1 MKRIS
6 ILVVSFLAFC
16 ASVSVSAQ
24 SVIEYQRRIDR
35 HGANFYWDDDNVRL
49 TDDECLSILDLEL
62 YTTYK
67 SAQEQFNKGKSWLSF
82 GIVCGVAS
90 VLIASRVAATNN
102 VSGNNDNKGLRY
114 GAMAL
119 AVGADVGMC
128 LGFVYR
134 GIGQGRM
141 EWVKDTYNSSRPTA
155 SRLSLSP
162 SLMLTAQRDLGY
174 GATLSLTF

>member
-1 MKRIS
+1 M
-6 ILVVSFLAFC
+6 
-16 ASVSVSAQ
+16 
-24 SVIEYQRRIDR
+24 
-35 HGANFYWDDDNVRL
+35 RL
-49 TDDECLSILDLEL
+49 TDDECRSILDLEL

-90 VLIASRVAATNN
+90 VLIASRVAATN
-102 VSGNNDNKGLRY
+102 VSRNNDNNGLRY

-128 LGFVYR
+128 LGFVYK

-141 EWVKDTYNSSRPTA
+141 EWVKDTYNSNRPTA
-155 SRLSLSP
+155 SRFSLSP

-174 GATLSLTF
+174 GATLSLSF